1 MTKTLL
7 STLSITTRPINNN
20 SDPIIQRQTK
30 LIARLEEQREIARCL
45 LENET
50 FSAYKEVTITDED
63 NNKSKVKLPKRVKP
77 WFYSVKGSYFLEV
90 RYGSKP
96 IELAKSKYAITVG
109 AKGDLLKVIDTVI
122 DAVRAGELDT
132 QLSTFTRTASK
143 SNV

>member
-7 STLSITTRPINNN
+7 STLNITTRPIANN

-50 FSAYKEVTITDED
+50 FSAYKEVTVTDDEGI
-63 NNKSKVKLPKRVKP
+63 KSKVKAPKKIKS
-77 WFYSVKGSYFLEV
+77 WFYSVKGSYFLDI
-90 RYGSKP
+90 RYGSKAL
-96 IELAKSKYAITVG
+96 ELAKNKYAITVG

-122 DAVRAGELDT
+122 DAVRTGELDT
-132 QLSTFTRTASK
+132 
-143 SNV
+143 